1 MDTRR
6 PSFVRRWWLPVTVA
20 ALGLV
25 LVAAKLSV
33 RSVATGEAVLPGVA
47 GAPVLGPAPTAT
59 ATPTAPRG
67 RVRIQ
72 VTDTGGQPISLA
84 LVELRDRFNAVAGTA
99 ETGIA
104 GDVTLTVPPGP
115 GYVASVRREGFGPS
129 RSAAFEVDRPP
140 PTPPSGTPFRPPAQT
155 IQVRLEPAAPT
166 TSGAAAFSRL
176 FVGHTQTP
184 RLSLIDPT
192 SSLLLKHSEP
202 LGQGRLTVQA
212 PSADASKVYASWNG
226 GTDLFV
232 LSGSEL
238 TVEKHVPLNVG
249 AISSLAVSPKD
260 GKLWVSTYQPEVTD
274 AGFLLELD
282 VTSWNVLR
290 RVNVGQVTAGMRFTP
305 DGSMLYARHRSNNAL
320 TYVDTTAGTVTRV
333 ARLPQWPTDMS
344 ISADGS
350 QLYLVFLGSERLV
363 ELDAVTGEQRRV
375 VEVGSGAAG
384 VLAHPDGRRVFVI
397 NQLLGSVQVVDL
409 VGGIVTDLIPVGRAP
424 QGAAFIN
431 GGLYVA
437 NSGSGTVSVI
447 DVEKKTIRETLQTG
461 GTPSSLSLV
470 QRV

>member
-6 PSFVRRWWLPVTVA
+6 PSFVRRWWLPMTAV

-25 LVAAKLSV
+25 LAAAKLSV

-47 GAPVLGPAPTAT
+47 GAPVLGPGPTAT
-59 ATPTAPRG
+59 ATPTAARG
-67 RVRIQ
+67 RIRIQ
-72 VTDTGGQPISLA
+72 VLDAAGQPISLA
-84 LVELRDRFNAVAGTA
+84 LVEIRDRFNAIAATS
-99 ETGIA
+99 ETGSA
-104 GDVTLTVPPGP
+104 GEVTLMVPAGP
-115 GYVASVRREGFGPS
+115 GYVASVRREGFGPG
-129 RSAAFEVDRPP
+129 RSTAFEVDRPP
-140 PTPPSGTPFRPPAQT
+140 PTPTSGTPLRPPAQT
-155 IQVRLEPAAPT
+155 VQVRLEPAAR
-166 TSGAAAFSRL
+166 SGAPAFARL

-212 PSADASKVYASWNG
+212 PSQDASKVYASWSG

-232 LSGSEL
+232 LSGTDL
-238 TVEKHVPLNVG
+238 TVEKHVPLNAG

-260 GKLWVSTYQPEVTD
+260 GRLWVSTYQPETTD
-274 AGFLLELD
+274 TGFLLELD
-282 VTSWNVLR
+282 VSSWAVLR
-290 RVNVGQVTAGMRFTP
+290 RVSVGQVTAGMRFKP

-320 TYVDTTAGTVTRV
+320 SYVDTAAGTVARV

-344 ISADGS
+344 ISADGTH
-350 QLYLVFLGSERLV
+350 LFLVFLGSERLV
-363 ELDAVTGEQRRV
+363 ELDSITAEQRRV
-375 VEVGSGAAG
+375 VEIGSGAAG
-384 VLAHPDGRRVFVI
+384 VLAHPDGKRVFVV

-409 VGGIVTDLIPVGRAP
+409 AGGQVTDLIPVGRAP
-424 QGAAFIN
+424 QGAAFVN

-447 DVEKKTIRETLQTG
+447 DVEKNTIRETLQTG
-461 GTPSSLSLV
+461 GTPSTLTLV
-470 QRV
+470 ERL

>member
-1 MDTRR
+1 VDTRR
-6 PSFVRRWWLPVTVA
+6 PSFVRRWWLPLTFV
-20 ALGLV
+20 ALGIV
-25 LVAAKLSV
+25 FAAAKLSV

-47 GAPVLGPAPTAT
+47 GAPVLGPGNTPTAT
-59 ATPTAPRG
+59 PQPARG

-72 VTDTGGQPISLA
+72 VTDTAGQPVSLA
-84 LVELRDRFNAVAGTA
+84 LVELRDRFNAVAATS

-104 GDVTLTVPPGP
+104 GDVIVMVPPGP
-115 GYVASVRREGFGPS
+115 GYIASVRREGFGPT
-129 RSAAFEVDRPP
+129 RSAPFAVDQPP
-140 PTPPSGTPFRPPAQT
+140 PTPSAAGTPFRPPAQ
-155 IQVRLEPAAPT
+155 IVQVKLEAVARPSTQALT
-166 TSGAAAFSRL
+166 RL

-212 PSADASKVYASWNG
+212 PTLDGSRVYASWNG

-232 LSGSEL
+232 LSGTEL
-238 TVEKHVPLNVG
+238 TVERHVPLNAG
-249 AISSLAVSPKD
+249 AISSLAVSPRD
-260 GKLWVSTYQPEVTD
+260 GKLWVSTFQPETSD
-274 AGFLLELD
+274 TGFLLEVD
-282 VTSWNVLR
+282 PANWSVLR
-290 RVNVGQVTAGMRFTP
+290 RVNVGQVTAGMRFKP

-320 TYVDTTAGTVTRV
+320 SFVDTATAQVSRV

-344 ISADGS
+344 ISADGG

-363 ELDAVTGEQRRV
+363 ELDAVTAEQKRV

-384 VLAHPDGRRVFVI
+384 VLAHPDGRRVFVV

-409 VGGIVTDLIPVGRAP
+409 IGGLVTDLIPVGRAP
-424 QGAAFIN
+424 QGAAYVN

-447 DVEKKTIRETLQTG
+447 DVEKNTIRETLQTG
-461 GTPSSLSLV
+461 GTPSTLV
-470 QRV
+470 LIERV

>member
-1 MDTRR
+1 MTA
-6 PSFVRRWWLPVTVA
+6 L

-25 LVAAKLSV
+25 LAAAKLSV

-72 VTDTGGQPISLA
+72 VIDAAGSPISLA
-84 LVELRDRFNAVAGTA
+84 LVEIRDRFNAVAATSETGTA
-99 ETGIA
+99 GEVVLMVEA
-104 GDVTLTVPPGP
+104 GP
-115 GYVASVRREGFGPS
+115 GFVASVRREGFGPA
-129 RSAAFEVDRPP
+129 RSAPFQVDRPP
-140 PTPPSGTPFRPPAQT
+140 PTPVSGTPPRPPTQT
-155 IQVRLEPAAPT
+155 VQVRLE
-166 TSGAAAFSRL
+166 AAARTGVTAFARL

-184 RLSLIDPT
+184 RLSLIDPN

-212 PSADASKVYASWNG
+212 PSLDASKVYASWSG
-226 GTDLFV
+226 GTDVFV
-232 LSGSEL
+232 LSGTEL
-238 TVEKHVPLNVG
+238 IVEKHVPLNAG
-249 AISSLAVSPKD
+249 AISAMAVSPKD
-260 GKLWVSTYQPEVTD
+260 GKLWISTYLPDTTD
-274 AGFLLELD
+274 TGFLLEVD
-282 VTSWNVLR
+282 VSSWAVLR
-290 RVNVGQVTAGMRFTP
+290 RVNVGQVTAGMRFKP

-320 TYVDTTAGTVTRV
+320 TYVDTASGSVARV

-363 ELDAVTGEQRRV
+363 ELDAVTAEEKRV
-375 VEVGSGAAG
+375 VEIGSGAAG
-384 VLAHPDGRRVFVI
+384 VLAHPDGRRVFVV

-409 VGGIVTDLIPVGRAP
+409 VGKLVTDLIPVGRAP

-431 GGLYVA
+431 GGLYIA

-447 DVEKKTIRETLQTG
+447 DVEKNTIRETLQTG
-461 GTPSSLSLV
+461 GTPSTLTLIE
-470 QRV
+470 RV